1 MCLGRTAFSCSLYS
15 YPKMLLNLKRLKQK
29 TNKQTKQYTKSWNCC
44 LYISNIQML
53 VPLWSPSPHL
63 HGCCSPPRPY
73 FIVTGSFLK
82 AVSSGLGLRN
92 APRCWSVIQPLLCA
106 VYMPKCENGRV
117 ELPSQS
123 LCLATRRPCSI
134 VEQERGWPNFL
145 KCDHFPVGCLVSVIV
160 AYIIYIIMHNN
171 I

>member
-1 MCLGRTAFSCSLYS
+1 MKMICLGWDFFPCTLYS
-15 YPKMLLNLKRLKQK
+15 CHKMLLNLTRARNHQKSTLLTVMISISTSARLLFTSRVLFKG
-29 TNKQTKQYTKSWNCC
+29 C
-44 LYISNIQML
+44 L
-53 VPLWSPSPHL
+53 
-63 HGCCSPPRPY
+63 
-73 FIVTGSFLK
+73 
-82 AVSSGLGLRN
+82 SGLGLRN

-145 KCDHFPVGCLVSVIV
+145 KCDHFPVGCSVSLIANRRWSAWRGPGV
-160 AYIIYIIMHNN
+160 AVR
-171 I
+171 

>member
-1 MCLGRTAFSCSLYS
+1 
-15 YPKMLLNLKRLKQK
+15 MLLNLTRAQNHQK
-29 TNKQTKQYTKSWNCC
+29 SNLVTATVAISTSACC
-44 LYISNIQML
+44 L
-53 VPLWSPSPHL
+53 
-63 HGCCSPPRPY
+63 
-73 FIVTGSFLK
+73 
-82 AVSSGLGLRN
+82 SGLGLRN

-145 KCDHFPVGCLVSVIV
+145 KCDHFPVGCSVSFVSNNRWSARWPKQVIESPPLRV
-160 AYIIYIIMHNN
+160 
-171 I
+171 